1 MVTGREYTLT
11 APTGVGSS
19 LKFAGQYA
27 LGLFNEGVEAVN
39 RYVNPLVPAA
49 EVVVGKSYESGFT
62 EDKSRITSGVE
73 VAAVFIPGGK
83 AEMSAAKALERSV
96 ISLDNN
102 ALIHA
107 VEKGGKD
114 AVKDA
119 IGGDKPIAS
128 ITAAKEFLVKGIRMR

>member
-1 MVTGREYTLT
+1 
-11 APTGVGSS
+11 
-19 LKFAGQYA
+19 
-27 LGLFNEGVEAVN
+27 
-39 RYVNPLVPAA
+39 
-49 EVVVGKSYESGFT
+49 
-62 EDKSRITSGVE
+62 
-73 VAAVFIPGGK
+73 
-83 AEMSAAKALERSV
+83 MSAAKALERSV